1 MTNYLNKI
9 KDINPLY
16 DRWLSPMVDPT
27 VETIPPFMEPGNPDC
42 KTEYFLNS
50 HGMRCDEYEKNKVIF
65 AGCEYTMPIN
75 QNLIEGW
82 AYEIYKNKFI
92 NDSKYIALSYPG
104 ASLDRIIGNVFKYIN
119 IYGSPQFIFLLAPEI
134 NRATGFWPEEK
145 MFKPKI
151 YRQFS
156 DPSGSEHNQMAI
168 PNNFPLHLMAL
179 NYFISIRNLESY
191 CKEKEIKLFWTSW
204 DLDTNLLLKE
214 YSFNNYIKTD
224 KFFNDN
230 IDIANMFILDME
242 KNA

>member
-1 MTNYLNKI
+1 MTNYLNKV
-9 KDINPLY
+9 KNINPLY

-27 VETIPPFMEPGNPDC
+27 VETIPPFMEPGHPDC
-42 KTEYFLNS
+42 KTEYILNS

-75 QNLIEGW
+75 QNVSDGW
-82 AYEIYKNKFI
+82 AYDLYYNKFK

-104 ASLDRIIGNVFKYIN
+104 ASIDRIIGNVFKYIN
-119 IYGSPQFIFLLAPEI
+119 KYGSPEFIFLLAPEI

-156 DPSGSEHNQMAI
+156 DPLGAEHNDMAV
-168 PNNFPLHLMAL
+168 PHDLPLHLMAL
-179 NYFISIRNLESY
+179 SYFISIRNLETY
-191 CKEKEIKLFWTSW
+191 CKEKNINLSWTSW
-204 DLDTNLLLKE
+204 DLDTNILLNE
-214 YSFNNYIKTD
+214 YDFDNYIKID
-224 KFFNDN
+224 RFFKDN
-230 IDIANMFILDME
+230 KDISNLFISDME